1 MADRYVPPPPPPKP
15 PPVPFHSP
23 GDQNIPPP
31 DGTITGHG
39 PVTNPPSVPGG
50 SATPGKG
57 VTSVNTEAMKTFAKN
72 LASLAEDGGPLT
84 QLLTEVGNVNVKP
97 GGFHAAQNNIV
108 EPMNGSG
115 KLKEQTVQMVHD
127 LIDSIN
133 TTSEK
138 MAQAAQAY
146 ETADEAN
153 KMSGTDFA
161 NYFGQVT
168 TDINQIGNKG
178 TS

>member
-1 MADRYVPPPPPPKP
+1 MADPFKSPGDQTIPGPNGTITGTGDVTQP
-15 PPVPFHSP
+15 PPVP
-23 GDQNIPPP
+23 
-31 DGTITGHG
+31 
-39 PVTNPPSVPGG
+39 GG
-50 SATPGKG
+50 SEHPGKG
-57 VTSVNTEAMKTFAKN
+57 VTAVNTAAMKTFAAN

-84 QLLTEVGNVNVKP
+84 KLLTYVGSVNVKP
-97 GGFHAAQNNIV
+97 GGFHAAQDSIV
-108 EPMNGSG
+108 EPVVGSG

-138 MAQAAQAY
+138 MAAAALAY

-153 KMSGTDFA
+153 KMSTTDFA

-168 TDINQIGNKG
+168 TDINQIGSKG